1 MKKKIRHMFFCML
14 TAGVVC
20 AAGITAN
27 AATPDGIKQTTGSTD
42 AIRLEWNTVN
52 DTTMEEVNYG
62 YDVATD
68 PSFTNIIQ
76 SGLSAITSGIF
87 NYTVVDKLQ
96 AGSTYYV
103 RVGYVD
109 IGQKWNDEKVDHH
122 LSAGVDIVTAPA
134 NLTSAKFTGAN
145 DTSATI
151 IYEGVAGATGYEIT
165 YNDQTI
171 TTAATTYMIP
181 LIDNA
186 YNKAKVLPFRE
197 NSSGYRAYANAED
210 IYNLSKLT
218 MTIPKDNFGITTAL
232 TTSNIFYFEAKG
244 YYGNGTEIELSP
256 VKGSSNTIIGTT
268 EMRGG
273 NIRIDSMQKGVMY
286 QYRMRAYVVTT
297 DNQKVYGNWSDYRYV
312 INPNGSKYIA
322 KNKKIQLKWGKL
334 QGVSKIKVQIATSE
348 NGKYKTCKMVSGK
361 KKNYTITKCGKKQL
375 KRNKTYYVRAVFQT
389 KNGESDIYNASPIRV
404 R

>member
-1 MKKKIRHMFFCML
+1 MKKKIRHMFFYML

-68 PSFTNIIQ
+68 PAFTNIVQ

-96 AGSTYYV
+96 AGTTYYV

-151 IYEGVAGATGYEIT
+151 TYEGAAGATGYEIT
-165 YNDQTI
+165 YND
-171 TTAATTYMIP
+171 
-181 LIDNA
+181 
-186 YNKAKVLPFRE
+186 
-197 NSSGYRAYANAED
+197 
-210 IYNLSKLT
+210 
-218 MTIPKDNFGITTAL
+218 
-232 TTSNIFYFEAKG
+232 
-244 YYGNGTEIELSP
+244 
-256 VKGSSNTIIGTT
+256 
-268 EMRGG
+268 
-273 NIRIDSMQKGVMY
+273 
-286 QYRMRAYVVTT
+286 
-297 DNQKVYGNWSDYRYV
+297 
-312 INPNGSKYIA
+312 
-322 KNKKIQLKWGKL
+322 
-334 QGVSKIKVQIATSE
+334 
-348 NGKYKTCKMVSGK
+348 
-361 KKNYTITKCGKKQL
+361 
-375 KRNKTYYVRAVFQT
+375 
-389 KNGESDIYNASPIRV
+389 
-404 R
+404 

>member
-1 MKKKIRHMFFCML
+1 MKKEIRHMFFCML
-14 TAGVVC
+14 TAGVIC

-68 PSFTNIIQ
+68 PAFTNIIQ

-96 AGSTYYV
+96 AGNTYYV

-109 IGQKWNDEKVDHH
+109 IGQKWENAKVNHH
-122 LSAGVDIVTAPA
+122 LSAGVDIVTAPT
-134 NLTSAKFTGAN
+134 NLTSAKFVGAN

-151 IYEGVAGATGYEIT
+151 AYEGAAGATGYEIT
-165 YNDQTI
+165 YNDQTVI
-171 TTAATTYMIP
+171 TSATTYAIP
-181 LIDNA
+181 LADHA

-197 NSSGYRAYANAED
+197 SSSGYKAYAGSSD

-218 MTIPKDNFGITTAL
+218 TIITKDDFGITSAL
-232 TTSNIFYFEAKG
+232 TASNVFYFAVKG
-244 YYGNGTEIELSP
+244 YGNGAEIELTP
-256 VKGSSNTIIGTT
+256 VNGKGNTITGATDT
-268 EMRGG
+268 NGG
-273 NIRIDSMQKGVMY
+273 NICIDSMENNVMY
-286 QYRMRAYVVTT
+286 QYRMRAYVMTT

-312 INPNGSKYIA
+312 INPAGSKYIA

-334 QGVSKIKVQIATSE
+334 QGVSKIKVQIASSK
-348 NGKYKTCKMVSGK
+348 NGKYKTCKTMSGK
-361 KKNYTITKCGKKQL
+361 KKNYTVTKYGKKSL
-375 KRNKTYYVRAVFQT
+375 KKNKTYYVKVIFQT
-389 KNGESDIYNASPIRV
+389 REGESDVYNSSSICV
-404 R
+404 K

>member
-1 MKKKIRHMFFCML
+1 MKKKIRHMFFCL
-14 TAGVVC
+14 LAAGMVW

-68 PSFTNIIQ
+68 PAFTNIIQ

-96 AGSTYYV
+96 AGTTYYV

-109 IGQKWNDEKVDHH
+109 IGQKWENAKVDHH
-122 LSAGVDIVTAPA
+122 LSAGVDIVTAPT
-134 NLTSAKFTGAN
+134 NLTSAKFVGAN

-151 IYEGVAGATGYEIT
+151 TYEGAAGATGYEIT

-171 TTAATTYMIP
+171 ITSATTYAIP
-181 LIDNA
+181 LADHA
-186 YNKAKVLPFRE
+186 YNKANVLPFRE
-197 NSSGYRAYANAED
+197 SSSGYKAYAGSSD

-218 MTIPKDNFGITTAL
+218 TVIAKDDFGITSAL
-232 TTSNIFYFEAKG
+232 TASNIFYFAAKA
-244 YYGNGTEIELSP
+244 YGNGAEIELTP
-256 VKGSSNTIIGTT
+256 VNGKGNTITGSTDT
-268 EMRGG
+268 NGG
-273 NIRIDSMQKGVMY
+273 SICIDSMDNNVMY
-286 QYRMRAYVVTT
+286 QYRMRAYVMTT

-312 INPNGSKYIA
+312 INPAGSKYIA

-334 QGVSKIKVQIATSE
+334 QGVSKIKVQIASSK
-348 NGKYKTCKMVSGK
+348 NGKYKTCKMISGK
-361 KKNYTITKCGKKQL
+361 KKNYTVTKYGKKSL
-375 KRNKTYYVRAVFQT
+375 KKNKTYYVKVIFQT
-389 KNGESDIYNASPIRV
+389 KEGESDVYNSSSIRV
-404 R
+404 K